1 MAGHAFSLPHALYPH
16 FVILAQLGRAL
27 LSGPYRLHHRAEF
40 RLGRR
45 TVAGDC
51 RLSRRAQQK
60 YQALRLAR
68 QGRGHPAQDRGGTEG
83 HGCHPD
89 IIIMFSYLRD
99 DTLARRK
106 LSLLE
111 LASDLGNVSKACR
124 VMGYS
129 RQQFY
134 EIRRN
139 FQTYGADGLLDRL
152 PGAKGPHPNRV
163 AAEIETAILDHA
175 LTHPCHGPMRVAQEL
190 MLRGIQVSSGGMRG
204 VWQRH
209 SLLTKHDRLLR
220 LEKATADRKLTL
232 SEEQIK
238 LLERFS
244 PEYRERHIEAPHTG
258 ALVAVDTFFVGVLK
272 GVGKVYLQTA
282 IDCCSRYAW
291 ARLYPNKL
299 PLSAVQLINNDVL
312 PSFEAHST
320 KIDAVL
326 SDNGR
331 EFCGRPDRHPYELF
345 LQLEDI
351 EHKRTRVNRPQSNG
365 IVERWHRTLLDE
377 HFRVEGRRTWFETIE
392 EMQTVLDQYLLE
404 YNTKRP
410 HQGRGMNGRTPI
422 TAFIDSIKKEDPPEA
437 DPIRKA
443 T

>member
-1 MAGHAFSLPHALYPH
+1 M
-16 FVILAQLGRAL
+16 
-27 LSGPYRLHHRAEF
+27 
-40 RLGRR
+40 
-45 TVAGDC
+45 TT
-51 RLSRRAQQK
+51 QK
-60 YQALRLAR
+60 KV
-68 QGRGHPAQDRGGTEG
+68 
-83 HGCHPD
+83 
-89 IIIMFSYLRD
+89 
-99 DTLARRK
+99 ARRK

-111 LASDLGNVSKACR
+111 LASDLGNVSRACR

-139 FQTYGADGLLDRL
+139 FQTYGADGLIDRL
-152 PGAKGPHPNRV
+152 PGTKGPHPNRV
-163 AAEIETAILDHA
+163 TAEIEAAILDHA

-190 MLRGIQVSSGGMRG
+190 ALRGVQVSSGGVRG

-209 SLLTKHDRLLR
+209 GLLTKHERLLR

-232 SEEQIK
+232 SDEQIK

-244 PEYRERHIEAPHTG
+244 PEFRERHIEAPYTG
-258 ALVAVDTFFVGVLK
+258 AVVAVDTFFVGHLK

-282 IDCCSRYAW
+282 IDCHSRHAW

-299 PLSAVQLINNDVL
+299 PVTAVQLMNNDVL
-312 PSFEAHST
+312 ATFEAHGVT
-320 KIDAVL
+320 ITAVL

-331 EFCGRPDRHPYELF
+331 EFCGREDRHPYELF
-345 LQLEDI
+345 LQLEGI

-365 IVERWHRTLLDE
+365 IVERLHRTLLDE
-377 HFRVEGRRTWFETIE
+377 HFRVEGRRTWFETID
-392 EMQTVLDQYLLE
+392 EMQVVLDQYLID

-422 TAFIDSIKKEDPPEA
+422 TAFIA
-437 DPIRKA
+437 GIRKEETTQTKPTKKA
-443 T
+443 A